1 MRHIEPLKPMHLLL
15 DISAENSEKPVFRLS
30 IKRRSM
36 PLLYNWSMSLK
47 IELREAITLSLPI
60 AGAQL
65 AQVALSV
72 IDHLMCGRLGP
83 LALAGVGLGS
93 ASLTL
98 LLIPLLGWVGVVSAF
113 VSESVGAEQEQDIV
127 PYVQHGLFLAGLL
140 GVIGTL
146 LLSVAPAILNQFD
159 YDPALLQV
167 TYDYLHSVRWS
178 LLPALAAGVLKPFL
192 DSLHLPRI
200 GLWVTLSGIGLNIVA
215 NLGLMFGKWGLP
227 ALGVAGTGWATS
239 LVNCWI
245 LFCFVAVILWHQP
258 LRKYPVFKSLQNP
271 LQTDKVKAYL
281 SIGGPIGLTILFEVA
296 LFSGLSFLMGK
307 LGPTALAAHQI
318 ALSLCTI
325 TFMFALG
332 VSYATTVRVA
342 NGIGRKNLAYARR
355 AGLIGMALGMG
366 VMGCAGLS
374 FVLIPEPLI
383 SLYLE
388 PTDIQNQAVIQL
400 TVKLLYLA
408 AFFQIFDALQV
419 TSQGA
424 LRGLKD
430 TFWPMLISLVCYW
443 CIGYGSALGLG
454 FYGDLG
460 APGLWFGLILGLFSA
475 GIVLSSRFFILLN
488 QRSKSAQQVELELS
502 GAVRD

>member
-1 MRHIEPLKPMHLLL
+1 
-15 DISAENSEKPVFRLS
+15 
-30 IKRRSM
+30 
-36 PLLYNWSMSLK
+36 MSLK

-65 AQVALSV
+65 AQVALSI

-93 ASLTL
+93 ASLSL

-113 VSESVGAEQEQDIV
+113 VSESLGAEQEQDVV
-127 PYVQHGLFLAGLL
+127 PYVQHGLFLAVVL

-146 LLSVAPAILNQFD
+146 LLSLA
-159 YDPALLQV
+159 PALLNQMGYEPALLSV
-167 TYDYLHSVRWS
+167 THDYLNSVRWS
-178 LLPALAAGVLKPFL
+178 LLPALLAGVLKPFL

-245 LFCFVAVILWHQP
+245 LLCFIGVIVWYHP
-258 LRKYPVFKSLQNP
+258 LHKYPVFKATGNGLQVEKLN
-271 LQTDKVKAYL
+271 AYL
-281 SIGGPIGLTILFEVA
+281 KVGGPIGLTILFEVA

-318 ALSLCTI
+318 ALSICTV

-342 NGIGRKNLAYARR
+342 HGIGKKNLPYARR

-374 FVLIPEPLI
+374 FVWFPEYLITLFLDPADLR
-383 SLYLE
+383 
-388 PTDIQNQAVIQL
+388 NQGVIQL
-400 TVKLLYLA
+400 AVQLLYLA

-443 CIGYGSALGLG
+443 VIGYGFALLLG
-454 FYGDLG
+454 FYADLG
-460 APGLWFGLILGLFSA
+460 ARGLWMGLIVGLLSA
-475 GIVLSSRFFILLN
+475 GLVLSSRFFTLLRL
-488 QRSKSAQQVELELS
+488 RSKTAQSLQI
-502 GAVRD
+502 

>member
-1 MRHIEPLKPMHLLL
+1 
-15 DISAENSEKPVFRLS
+15 
-30 IKRRSM
+30 M
-36 PLLYNWSMSLK
+36 PLK

-93 ASLTL
+93 ASFSL

-113 VSESVGAEQEQDIV
+113 VSESLGAEQEQNVV
-127 PYVQHGLFLAGLL
+127 PYVQNGLL
-140 GVIGTL
+140 LAVILGIIGTL
-146 LLSVAPAILNQFD
+146 LLSMAPTLLKPVG
-159 YDPALLQV
+159 YEPALLAV
-167 TYDYLHSVRWS
+167 TNDYLGAVRWA

-200 GLWVTLSGIGLNIVA
+200 GLWVTLSGIGLNVVT

-227 ALGVAGTGWATS
+227 ALGVAGAGWATT

-245 LFCFVAVILWHQP
+245 LLCFIGVILWYHP
-258 LRKYPVFKSLQNP
+258 LRKYPVFKALSSS
-271 LQTDKVKAYL
+271 LQTDKLRAYL
-281 SIGGPIGLTILFEVA
+281 QIGGPIGLTILFEVA

-342 NGIGRKNLAYARR
+342 NGIGRKNLPYARR
-355 AGLIGMALGMG
+355 AGLIGMALGIIG
-366 VMGCAGLS
+366 MGCAGFS
-374 FVLIPEPLI
+374 FIWIPQHLIA
-383 SLYLE
+383 LYLD
-388 PTDIQNQAVIQL
+388 PADPRNQAVIQL
-400 TVKLLYLA
+400 AVKLLYLA
-408 AFFQIFDALQV
+408 AFFQVFDALQV

-443 CIGYGSALGLG
+443 LIGYGSALML
-454 FYGDLG
+454 YSYADLG
-460 APGLWFGLILGLFSA
+460 AVGLWMGLIIGLLSA
-475 GIVLSSRFFILLN
+475 SLVLSTRFFILIHLRN
-488 QRSKSAQQVELELS
+488 KTAASL
-502 GAVRD
+502 

>member
-1 MRHIEPLKPMHLLL
+1 MFIAP
-15 DISAENSEKPVFRLS
+15 S
-30 IKRRSM
+30 IKPSQSL
-36 PLLYNWSMSLK
+36 LLYNWGMTLK

-113 VSESVGAEQEQDIV
+113 VSEALGAEQEQDIV
-127 PYVQHGLFLAGLL
+127 PYVQHGLFLAVIL
-140 GVIGTL
+140 GVLGTL
-146 LLSVAPAILNQFD
+146 CLSLAPVLLKHMG
-159 YDPALLQV
+159 YDPALLKV
-167 TYDYLHSVRWS
+167 TQDYLHSVRWS

-227 ALGVAGTGWATS
+227 ALGVAGTGWATT

-245 LFCFVAVILWHQP
+245 LLCFVGVILWHHP
-258 LRKYPVFKSLQNP
+258 LRRYPIFKATQNALQA
-271 LQTDKVKAYL
+271 DKLKAYL
-281 SIGGPIGLTILFEVA
+281 SVGGPIGLTILFEVA

-318 ALSLCTI
+318 ALSICTV

-355 AGLIGMALGMG
+355 AGWIGMALGMA

-374 FVLIPEPLI
+374 FILVPEQLI
-383 SLYLE
+383 SLYLD
-388 PTDIQNQAVIQL
+388 PADLRNQGVIQL
-400 TVKLLYLA
+400 AVNLLYLA

-430 TFWPMLISLVCYW
+430 TFWPMLISLICYW
-443 CIGYGSALGLG
+443 VIGYGSALVLG
-454 FYGDLG
+454 FHMKMG
-460 APGLWFGLILGLFSA
+460 PRGLWMGLILGLFSA
-475 GIVLSSRFFILLN
+475 GLVLSSRFFILVNL
-488 QRSKSAQQVELELS
+488 RRKTAQSSDTLSCSQV
-502 GAVRD
+502 